1 LESNACHIQFL
12 ILWMTIGI
20 NKPEEPEEKEPEKA
34 TSQYDGQPPPSMM
47 MSPLA
52 PMVGVPPAASYVSYG
67 NQFQA
72 GFA

>member
-1 LESNACHIQFL
+1 
-12 ILWMTIGI
+12 MTIGI
-20 NKPEEPEEKEPEKA
+20 NNPEEPEEKEPEKA

-52 PMVGVPPAASYVSYG
+52 PMVGFPPASYVSYG
-67 NQFQA
+67 NQTQG